1 MVPDELVLNDPE
13 LRELAKKTLQL
24 EAEKKAIEVAQM
36 SRNEEILLNSQ
47 ERGGHFDFVGVVL
60 EGGVHDFIV
69 RLENWSKRNPGK
81 DIEILM
87 NSPGG
92 SVLDGLALVDYLMV
106 LQRRGHKIRIIATG
120 MVASMAGVLLQVAD
134 ERVMTKHAYFGMHE
148 VSSYVG
154 NANTSQAE
162 DALKFT
168 KELQGRLVDL
178 LCSKSHLTKAKL
190 TRIWKRKDI
199 WASAENALEMG
210 LIDRIWE

>member
-1 MVPDELVLNDPE
+1 MVPDELYKDPE
-13 LRELAKKTLQL
+13 IKALALENLKL
-24 EAEKKAIEVAQM
+24 EAEMRKIDLAHKQRV
-36 SRNEEILLNSQ
+36 EEIAVNAQ
-47 ERGGHFDFVGVVL
+47 ERGGRFDFVGIVM

-69 RLENWSKRNPGK
+69 RLSNWSKRNPEG

-92 SVLDGLALVDYLMV
+92 SVLDGLALVDF
-106 LQRRGHKIRIIATG
+106 LQILQNRGHKITIIGTG

-134 ERVMTKHAYFGMHE
+134 ERVLTKHAYFGMHE

-154 NANTSQAE
+154 SGTTSQTE

-168 KELQGRLVDL
+168 KELQGRLVEL
-178 LCSKSHLTKAKL
+178 LCAKSTLTKAKL

-199 WASAENALEMG
+199 WANAEEALKLG
-210 LIDRIWE
+210 LIDRIED

>member
-1 MVPDELVLNDPE
+1 MVPDELLKDPE
-13 LRELAKKTLQL
+13 VKALALRNLELEAKKSEIELAQL
-24 EAEKKAIEVAQM
+24 E
-36 SRNEEILLNSQ
+36 RNEQILVNAQ
-47 ERGGHFDFVGVVL
+47 ERGGRFDFVGIVM
-60 EGGVHDFIV
+60 EGGVHDFMV
-69 RLENWSKRNPGK
+69 RLSNWSKRNPGG

-92 SVLDGLALVDYLMV
+92 SVLDGLALVDF
-106 LQRRGHKIRIIATG
+106 LQILQGRGHKITIIGTG

-134 ERVMTKHAYFGMHE
+134 DRVLTKHAYFGMHE

-154 NANTSQAE
+154 SANTSQAE

-178 LCSKSHLTKAKL
+178 LCAKSTLTKAKL

-199 WASAENALEMG
+199 WANADEALKLG
-210 LIDRIWE
+210 LIDRIEG

>member
-1 MVPDELVLNDPE
+1 MVPDEIILNDPE
-13 LRELAKKTLQL
+13 LRELAKKAL
-24 EAEKKAIEVAQM
+24 ELEVAQKEIAVAQA
-36 SRNEEILLNSQ
+36 SRNEEILVNSQ
-47 ERGGHFDFVGVVL
+47 ERSGHFDFVGVVL

-69 RLENWSKRNPGK
+69 RLENWSKRNPGG

-92 SVLDGLALVDYLMV
+92 SVLDGLALVDYLTV
-106 LQRRGHKIRIIATG
+106 LQGRGHKIRIIATG

-134 ERVMTKHAYFGMHE
+134 DRVMTRHAYFGMHE

-154 NANTSQAE
+154 SANTSQAE

-168 KELQGRLVDL
+168 KELQSRLVDL
-178 LCSKSHLTKAKL
+178 LCSKSNLTKAKL

-199 WASAENALEMG
+199 WANADHALEMG